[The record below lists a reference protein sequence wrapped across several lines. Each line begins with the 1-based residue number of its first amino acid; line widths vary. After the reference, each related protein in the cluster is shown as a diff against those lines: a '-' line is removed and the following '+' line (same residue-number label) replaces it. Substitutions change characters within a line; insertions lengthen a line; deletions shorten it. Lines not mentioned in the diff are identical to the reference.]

1 MYKIKERFGFTTFM
15 LWFATI
21 LAAVIIA
28 VCTGVVIRNV
38 VAKISVDETTE
49 ATSIDYKEKKD
60 EDNNIIYKPI
70 YHYEVNGKEYSCE
83 SMFTVSSKI
92 KGKAIVHYDKSKP
105 QMCMTDYS
113 YSHYSINSLMALVI
127 AFMVMLLILS
137 FGNLKQHQKRKK
149 RIKYLLSNGVL
160 IKNIPHEL
168 VVNSS
173 DDNPCDTK
181 YVSTYKFPDGVT
193 RKIES
198 KEMYYLTAK
207 KGSADLLYDPKNC
220 DNYYFGANIEKI

>member
-38 VAKISVDETTE
+38 VAKISVDETTD
-49 ATSIDYKEKKD
+49 AISIEYKESLD
-60 EDNNIIYKPI
+60 DDNNVVYKPI
-70 YHYEVNGKEYSCE
+70 YQYEVNGKEYSCE
-83 SMFTVSSKI
+83 SMFTVKSKI
-92 KGKAIVHYDKSKP
+92 EGKAIVHYDKSKP
-105 QMCMTDYS
+105 QMCITDYS
-113 YSHYSINSLMALVI
+113 YSRYAANYLMIFIIPFMALILVI
-127 AFMVMLLILS
+127 S
-137 FGNLKQHQKRKK
+137 FGTLKKHKK
-149 RIKYLLSNGVL
+149 RIEMIKYLLNNGVL

-168 VVNSS
+168 EINTS
-173 DDNPCDTK
+173 DDPRDTK